1 MIVVQRRFSKVMIND
16 TEISPTIE
24 AACGCGGVTYRYC
37 WSLDEKMGQ
46 TYVHHETANTLAA
59 RDYKQPQAVIL
70 IRDGRTDID

>member
-1 MIVVQRRFSKVMIND
+1 MTQRYPQPLKLPADV
-16 TEISPTIE
+16 
-24 AACGCGGVTYRYC
+24 GGVTYRYC
-37 WSLDEKMGQ
+37 WSVGEKMGQ